1 MIYGWR
7 MEEEIGFSDWIMQV
21 YNGGS
26 ISLQRRTRL
35 QFAED
40 DR

>member
-1 MIYGWR
+1 MDAEWKKL
-7 MEEEIGFSDWIMQV
+7 EIGFSDWIMQV

-35 QFAED
+35 QFAKD